1 MGSYVLSRF
10 GLKKNGDN
18 VFLSP
23 EDVYKLQELYPFAG
37 ILDLH
42 LNRINYAEYGD
53 VSMSGLSGL
62 ISRTDNP
69 GLAFVASVSGE
80 SYKKEE
86 ELYEKDLLKNKLE
99 ELSNPES
106 LFLRK
111 KYKLE
116 VVENTMGSEYVKR
129 RKYLFEEIKRRHKL
143 YHFKKKWKVDKR
155 TENLE
160 QTEKIGLNKS
170 VASEKLAE
178 IYLKQ
183 GLKDKA
189 IEMYNQLILDNPKKS
204 DYFAQI
210 LKKIN

>member
-1 MGSYVLSRF
+1 MSRF
-10 GLKKNGDN
+10 GLKRNGDD

-42 LNRINYAEYGD
+42 LNRISYAEYGD

-99 ELSNPES
+99 ELSSPES

-116 VVENTMGSEYVKR
+116 VVENTVGSEYVKR

-143 YHFKKKWKVDKR
+143 YHFKKKWKADKR